1 MSEHALTGSKLTAS
15 AAIKAALTVD
25 REEERQLDTASSD
38 GRKAV
43 MSYAIAI
50 DGPAGAGKSTIA
62 RRVAEHLHILY
73 LDTGAMYRAI
83 GYAALSQGIS
93 PRDADAVEEMLQKT
107 TLTVQFIDGTQH
119 VILNGQDVT
128 GLIRTPEMS
137 VAASDISALP
147 CVRHYLVAR
156 QRDIAKVQP
165 LVMDG
170 RDIGSYV
177 LPDAP
182 YKFFLT
188 ASPDERARRRLHDL
202 HVAGNHSA
210 TIESVLAEILYR
222 DQQDTTRTMAPLV
235 RAADAVLIDT
245 THLTIDQV
253 VQTMLSSI
261 DEKS

>member
-1 MSEHALTGSKLTAS
+1 
-15 AAIKAALTVD
+15 
-25 REEERQLDTASSD
+25 
-38 GRKAV
+38 

-62 RRVAEHLHILY
+62 RRVAEHLRILY

-93 PRDADAVEEMLQKT
+93 PRDADAVAAMLAKT
-107 TLTVQFIDGTQH
+107 DLQIAFIDGAQH
-119 VILNGQDVT
+119 VLLNGEDVT
-128 GLIRTPEMS
+128 GCIRTPEMS
-137 VAASDISALP
+137 RAASDISALP
-147 CVRHYLVAR
+147 CVRQYLVAR
-156 QRDIAKVQP
+156 QRALSHVQP

-182 YKFFLT
+182 YKFYLT
-188 ASPDERARRRLHDL
+188 ASPDERARRRLEDL
-202 HVAGNHSA
+202 RRTGDQTSTLEA
-210 TIESVLAEILYR
+210 VLADILYR
-222 DQQDTTRTMAPLV
+222 DQQDSTRAMAPLV

-253 VQTMLSSI
+253 VETMLSCIS
-261 DEKS
+261 DKAL

>member
-1 MSEHALTGSKLTAS
+1 
-15 AAIKAALTVD
+15 
-25 REEERQLDTASSD
+25 
-38 GRKAV
+38 

-62 RRVAEHLHILY
+62 RRIAEHLHILY

-83 GYAALSQGIS
+83 GYAAINKGIS
-93 PRDADAVEEMLQKT
+93 PRDAAAVETMLQDT
-107 TLTVQFIDGTQH
+107 TLAIQFVDGSQH
-119 VILNGQDVT
+119 VILDGQDVT

-137 VAASDISALP
+137 RAASDISALP

-156 QRDIAKVQP
+156 QREIARVQP

-177 LPDAP
+177 LPDASF
-182 YKFFLT
+182 KFFLT
-188 ASPDERARRRLHDL
+188 ASPDERARRRLSDL
-202 HVAGNHSA
+202 HRSGDQSS
-210 TIESVLAEILYR
+210 TMESVLEDILYR
-222 DQQDTTRTMAPLV
+222 DQQDSTRAMAPLV

-245 THLTIDQV
+245 THLTIEQV

-261 DEKS
+261 EDKS